1 MFMFDYLHLLRL
13 LSCLLAATLIHKLD
27 NKAWLSRVPLKTHS
41 LEKMGG
47 WLRLFCIFLIFF
59 VNFTRAATPAPLRRL
74 WEQLMSTMNQR
85 LKHARLQ
92 AGFKTATAAIE
103 HCGWNSSTYRAHE
116 NGQNNYKIKDA
127 KIYADAYDVS
137 PVWLLVG
144 ENDAEQKKIKARH
157 KHNCSE
163 TIYAAALLLRDDPQN
178 LQLLKKIQACIAS
191 QLAKSS

>member
-1 MFMFDYLHLLRL
+1 
-13 LSCLLAATLIHKLD
+13 
-27 NKAWLSRVPLKTHS
+27 
-41 LEKMGG
+41 
-47 WLRLFCIFLIFF
+47 
-59 VNFTRAATPAPLRRL
+59 
-74 WEQLMSTMNQR
+74 MSTMNQR

-92 AGFKTATAAIE
+92 AGFKTAKAAIE

>member
-1 MFMFDYLHLLRL
+1 
-13 LSCLLAATLIHKLD
+13 
-27 NKAWLSRVPLKTHS
+27 
-41 LEKMGG
+41 
-47 WLRLFCIFLIFF
+47 
-59 VNFTRAATPAPLRRL
+59 
-74 WEQLMSTMNQR
+74 MSTMNQR

-127 KIYADAYDVS
+127 KIYADAYGVS

>member
-1 MFMFDYLHLLRL
+1 MSHHA
-13 LSCLLAATLIHKLD
+13 SSSPPPTLKLG
-27 NKAWLSRVPLKTHS
+27 NSVCFSRVPLKTHS
-41 LEKMGG
+41 LEKNG
-47 WLRLFCIFLIFF
+47 RLASFILYFF
-59 VNFTRAATPAPLRRL
+59 NFFRKFYTRRHSRSPAAL

-144 ENDAEQKKIKARH
+144 ENDAEQKKVKARH